1 MHSRAEGDIHVPRWL
16 QRRLLGGKPRQ
27 EEAGAARWGQP
38 VTWQR
43 QLALAGCPEVSRGA
57 ASSQGEACG
66 VEAEAATSRVRTVQ
80 VVTLL

>member
-1 MHSRAEGDIHVPRWL
+1 MASAEAAGW
-16 QRRLLGGKPRQ
+16 KA
-27 EEAGAARWGQP
+27 EAGETGVASWGQP

-43 QLALAGCPEVSRGA
+43 QLALAGCPEVSRAA